1 MNSNLLVESFQADIS
16 HLQWKID
23 LLRSHLLDTNDQVQF
38 IQDQIQHQF
47 QLQQQLTKTL
57 TTYNQDQYEELRGKN
72 ERNKKLK
79 PLKLEIQ
86 IPKLVEESDLEDEE
100 ELGNQDLY
108 QHYKEEEE
116 DNQHEIFVPESLNSQ
131 VLFDSELA
139 TNHWFQLDNE
149 NQRGKVNESIKESYF
164 TNVYET
170 DDEVE
175 NNEGNEKEEIFKFQ
189 CVYVYESPPPSPRV
203 SQSIEDLQ
211 SEDSL
216 EVPQQVPKSR
226 TIRRIVYEE
235 SDDDGDS
242 KETQIQTQ
250 TQIQVAMDS
259 EQRGSK
265 ELSPSKQNILSSQ
278 VQIQVNSNE
287 IARVSN
293 SPPSKRCSPLQQQQQ
308 QQKEQEEIEK
318 EEKQESS
325 FKKRNDDDDV
335 NECEST
341 KQKKKRSKRIE
352 AISDDLSSDF
362 EIVRRPRSFPPPN
375 YKESSYKPY
384 RYRKPKI
391 QINQDSYQFRK
402 HKPEVQFLN
411 RSHPLSKAQRSST
424 ARAIREAE
432 MWLKSKKR

>member
-47 QLQQQLTKTL
+47 QLQQLTKTL
-57 TTYNQDQYEELRGKN
+57 ATYNQDQYEELRGKK
-72 ERNKKLK
+72 ERSKKLK
-79 PLKLEIQ
+79 PLKLEVQ
-86 IPKLVEESDLEDEE
+86 IPKLVEESDIEDED

-108 QHYKEEEE
+108 QHYKEE

-149 NQRGKVNESIKESYF
+149 NQRGKMNESIKKSYF
-164 TNVYET
+164 INVYET

-175 NNEGNEKEEIFKFQ
+175 NNEEISKFQ

-216 EVPQQVPKSR
+216 EIPQQVPKSR

-242 KETQIQTQ
+242 EETQIQTQ
-250 TQIQVAMDS
+250 TQAQIQVPMDS
-259 EQRGSK
+259 EQRGPK
-265 ELSPSKQNILSSQ
+265 ELSPSKHNILSSQ
-278 VQIQVNSNE
+278 VQAQVQVNSNE

-293 SPPSKRCSPLQQQQQ
+293 SPPSKRCSPLQQQQPKE
-308 QQKEQEEIEK
+308 QKEQEEIEK

-325 FKKRNDDDDV
+325 FKKRNHDDDDI
-335 NECEST
+335 NECGST

-352 AISDDLSSDF
+352 PISDDLSSDF